1 MEGGAGGMDA
11 VITSLTSSL
20 SAANLWGIVGSVVPF
35 LAISVL
41 FGLGFYLVKRILN
54 KTKVPFFYKAGFIMS
69 DIVCNY
75 LIQIINISVPCI
87 FLRMVLDAIRNYIF
101 KN

>member
-1 MEGGAGGMDA
+1 MEGGGATGMEA

-20 SAANLWGIVGSVVPF
+20 SAANLWGVVGTVVPF

-54 KTKVPFFYKAGFIMS
+54 KTKRAKGGM
-69 DIVCNY
+69 
-75 LIQIINISVPCI
+75 
-87 FLRMVLDAIRNYIF
+87 
-101 KN
+101 